1 MISKNKLQSF
11 ISKYYLGEFNQ
22 AKWKIKDN
30 NLSVHVGGPGLAAG
44 VYIKD
49 FPIKEAELGVCDS
62 NKLQKLISITSG
74 DLLLSTESQ
83 GALSRKLNIS
93 DANFELSYSLASP
106 SIIPKISFYKDLDW
120 DMELDL
126 SRDDID
132 NLLKAKN
139 ALSEYNSLVIEG
151 IKNLD
156 GKTVC
161 QFTFGDNTD
170 FSSKVTY
177 QIDGE
182 VSDEFL
188 MLEIPF
194 DSHKLKEILNV
205 NKDSDSTKFYLSS
218 KGLGKFTFDNEDM
231 SCVYYITR
239 NEQVN

>member
-49 FPIKEAELGVCDS
+49 FPIKEAELGVFDS

-177 QIDGE
+177 QIEGDI
-182 VSDEFL
+182 SDDFL
-188 MLEIPF
+188 MLQIPF
-194 DSHKLKEILNV
+194 DSQRFKEILNV
-205 NKDSDSTKFYLSS
+205 NKDSDSTTLYLSTR
-218 KGLGKFTFDNEDM
+218 GLAKFTFDNEDM

>member
-1 MISKNKLQSF
+1 M
-11 ISKYYLGEFNQ
+11 
-22 AKWKIKDN
+22 
-30 NLSVHVGGPGLAAG
+30 
-44 VYIKD
+44 
-49 FPIKEAELGVCDS
+49 
-62 NKLQKLISITSG
+62 
-74 DLLLSTESQ
+74 
-83 GALSRKLNIS
+83 
-93 DANFELSYSLASP
+93 SYSLASP

>member
-49 FPIKEAELGVCDS
+49 FPIKEAELGVFDS

-218 KGLGKFTFDNEDM
+218 KGLAKFTFDNEEM
-231 SCVYYITR
+231 SSVYYITR
-239 NEQVN
+239 NEQIN

>member
-11 ISKYYLGEFNQ
+11 ISKYYLSQFNQ
-22 AKWKIKDN
+22 ANWKINNN
-30 NLSVHVGGPGLAAG
+30 NLSVHVGGPGLSAG

-49 FPIKEAELGVCDS
+49 FPIEEAQLGVFDS
-62 NKLQKLISITSG
+62 NKLQKLIGITSG
-74 DLLLSTESQ
+74 DLLLATESQ

-106 SIIPKISFYKDLDW
+106 SIIPKINFHKDLEW
-120 DMELDL
+120 DIELDL
-126 SRDDID
+126 TRDDID

-188 MLEIPF
+188 MLQVPF
-194 DSHKLKEILNV
+194 NSHTLKEILNV
-205 NKDSDSTKFYLSS
+205 NKDSDTSKFYLSS